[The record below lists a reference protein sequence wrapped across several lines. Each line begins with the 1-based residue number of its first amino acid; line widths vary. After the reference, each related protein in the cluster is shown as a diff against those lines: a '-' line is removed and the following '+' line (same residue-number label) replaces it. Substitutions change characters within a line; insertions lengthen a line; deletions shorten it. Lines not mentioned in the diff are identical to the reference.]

1 MRSINFFA
9 KSVLTL
15 SLWMISAVVVA
26 DEGHVMVM
34 PSAQTELQPVASSS
48 ISDHVMHKMLTA
60 SPQSDSEA
68 LPHHDHAQEHG
79 AQIYAATT
87 VENKWLVDQ
96 QGNATLKSKLETRIG
111 TDENKIFIKLHL
123 DKDEAQDA
131 EFDGKVLYSRMISD
145 FWDAQLGIR
154 YGNENIVLTDDVKA
168 TEEKL
173 DGVLGLHGLAP
184 YFFETDAYLYIGQ
197 DSFVGF
203 SLETERDLLLSQ
215 KLIVK
220 PYLELDL
227 ILNEAAKYAQ
237 KSGLDRAKVGLETRY
252 EINKKVMPFID
263 LAYQYRQGREHT
275 TGQDTEFLGKIASE
289 KTWLYGAGLRF
300 KF

>member
-1 MRSINFFA
+1 MRSINLFV

-15 SLWMISAVVVA
+15 SILMISATVVA
-26 DEGHVMVM
+26 HEGHEMVM
-34 PSAQTELQPVASSS
+34 PSAPTPPA
-48 ISDHVMHKMLTA
+48 DHAMHKMLTA
-60 SPQSDSEA
+60 SPQSDLEA
-68 LPHHDHAQEHG
+68 SSHHEHAKEHG
-79 AQIYAATT
+79 AQIYAVTT
-87 VENKWLVDQ
+87 MENKWLVDQ
-96 QGNATLKSKLETRIG
+96 QGTGALKSKLETRIG
-111 TDENKIFIKLHL
+111 TDEHKIFIKLHL
-123 DKDEAQDA
+123 DKDEAQ
-131 EFDGKVLYSRMISD
+131 ETELDGKVLYSRMISD
-145 FWDAQLGIR
+145 FWDAQLGVR
-154 YGNENIVLTDDVKA
+154 YANEKITVAHGAKD

-215 KLIVK
+215 KLIIK

-227 ILNEAAKYAQ
+227 ILNDASQYAQ
-237 KSGLDRAKVGLETRY
+237 KTGLDRAKVGLETRY
-252 EINKKVMPFID
+252 ELNKKVMPFID

-275 TGQDTEFLGKIASE
+275 SGQNTEFLGKIASE
-289 KTWLYGAGLRF
+289 KSWLYGAGLRF

>member
-34 PSAQTELQPVASSS
+34 PSAQIQPVASSG
-48 ISDHVMHKMLTA
+48 ISDHAMHKMLTA

-154 YGNENIVLTDDVKA
+154 YGNENIALTDDAKV

-197 DSFVGF
+197 DSFIGF

-227 ILNEAAKYAQ
+227 ILNDAAKYAQ

-275 TGQDTEFLGKIASE
+275 AGQDTQLLGKISSE